1 MDDPRLAD
9 VEQYHGRLRSE
20 LDVIARGPVL
30 VGPKIIEHIH
40 SLITLIDLHQPNEFD
55 LCLSCDRLWPCASI
69 MAITGVSQ
77 DAEPGSR
84 NDEVEPDYAESGA
97 DSSARAAAA
106 DTGRPPPPP
115 VIGYDDRERSRDSR
129 TAPEINDQRVNEP
142 RFDDQRPDDRRFD
155 DQRPAP
161 RSFDDRR
168 PADRRFDD
176 HGTSGRHHDGR
187 ALVGRRRDDRG
198 LEVPPDA
205 GQDRGNV
212 PPPGPGYPPAHVA
225 APSRQPAMPG
235 TRPAAGPPPAAHPG
249 PPPSAPGRPAGPLP
263 AVAAHGGIGSGD
275 ADRPLDRARDGYT
288 GYPPAAASAQPT
300 APRPTGPA
308 PRVPPTS
315 GRPHPNGALPR
326 LPGMNDPGR
335 RPAAEVGSEDRS
347 AGRHYAAH
355 PNGTA
360 AHPNGTAAH
369 PNGTAAHPTGGASNL
384 PGTAPPSPGPPQQP
398 GAPGFAPAP
407 AAGGSSPAQ
416 PWPTGAF
423 PIAGDAGR
431 ERSDEFGS
439 ALPGLAPPTA
449 GGRSGPP
456 ADVPARPTG
465 AQPRFAAGGATGV
478 GGQPPDRPPDAVPNP
493 TQPVDHSVPP
503 GYAGRV
509 SVPASRPAPPIS
521 GPVEMASARASGTR
535 APHQQ
540 APHQQAPETRAGD
553 PAARGPVEGSVGD
566 WSGPPRGLDVAGPAG
581 AGRPDAPRGP
591 GRPNGPGGP
600 GRAEDPRMRATSATA
615 QGHAG
620 PRLAPG
626 RGGDVPPERR
636 STGWRTDG
644 DLPGHPEQGGPGWPG
659 PDPRER
665 RPRGQA
671 SQPDRA
677 GPPTGAP
684 PPNGRSPYTA
694 PTGGPGSAAPDE
706 GRPGGPGR
714 GRPIGAGGSS
724 TPNLHNR
731 GPGLRPGRPSRE
743 ESPRRP
749 GGEPDRPGP
758 GSEREAELS
767 AAAARIDQAQ
777 VDEVTQAWLA
787 RRGSVLD
794 GIDVI

>member
-1 MDDPRLAD
+1 MPPVMDDPRLAD

-69 MAITGVSQ
+69 IAITGISQ
-77 DAEPGSR
+77 DAGPGSR

-97 DSSARAAAA
+97 DSSARAAAP
-106 DTGRPPPPP
+106 DTDRPPPPP
-115 VIGYDDRERSRDSR
+115 VIGYDDR
-129 TAPEINDQRVNEP
+129 NY
-142 RFDDQRPDDRRFD
+142 
-155 DQRPAP
+155 
-161 RSFDDRR
+161 DDRR

-176 HGTSGRHHDGR
+176 HGTSGRHHDDR
-187 ALVGRRRDDRG
+187 ALVSRRRDDRG
-198 LEVPPDA
+198 IEAPQDT

-212 PPPGPGYPPAHVA
+212 PPPGPGRPPTHVA
-225 APSRQPAMPG
+225 AQSRQPAMPG
-235 TRPAAGPPPAAHPG
+235 TRPAAGPPPPVHPG

-263 AVAAHGGIGSGD
+263 AVAAHGGIGSRD
-275 ADRPLDRARDGYT
+275 ADRPLGRARDGYT
-288 GYPPAAASAQPT
+288 GYPPAAAPAQPP

-308 PRVPPTS
+308 PRIPATS
-315 GRPHPNGALPR
+315 GRPHPNGAPPR

-335 RPAAEVGSEDRS
+335 RPAAEVGHDDRS

-360 AHPNGTAAH
+360 ADRS
-369 PNGTAAHPTGGASNL
+369 GTAAHPTAGASNL
-384 PGTAPPSPGPPQQP
+384 PSTAPPSSGTPRQP

-407 AAGGSSPAQ
+407 AAGGSSSAQ
-416 PWPTGAF
+416 PRPTGAF

-431 ERSDEFGS
+431 ERPDEFGS
-439 ALPGLAPPTA
+439 ALPGLTPPIA
-449 GGRSGPP
+449 GGRSGPS
-456 ADVPARPTG
+456 ADAPARPTG
-465 AQPRFAAGGATGV
+465 VQPRFAGGGATGV
-478 GGQPPDRPPDAVPNP
+478 GGQRPDRSPDAVPNP
-493 TQPVDHSVPP
+493 AQSVDHSVPP

-535 APHQQ
+535 APHQ
-540 APHQQAPETRAGD
+540 HAPETRAGD
-553 PAARGPVEGSVGD
+553 PATRGPVDGSIGD
-566 WSGPPRGLDVAGPAG
+566 WPGPPRGLDAAGPAG
-581 AGRPDAPRGP
+581 VGRSDAPSGP

-600 GRAEDPRMRATSATA
+600 GRPEDPRMRATPATA
-615 QGHAG
+615 QGRAG
-620 PRLAPG
+620 PQPAPG
-626 RGGDVPPERR
+626 RGGDDAAGGPRHPMPSGADHERSATLGGGLPQRGDVSPERR
-636 STGWRTDG
+636 STGWRADS
-644 DLPGHPEQGGPGWPG
+644 DLPGHPEQGGPGWPD
-659 PDPRER
+659 PDPWER

-671 SQPDRA
+671 PRPDRA
-677 GPPTGAP
+677 G
-684 PPNGRSPYTA
+684 A
-694 PTGGPGSAAPDE
+694 PTGGAGDAGDAGDAAPDE

-758 GSEREAELS
+758 GSDREAELS